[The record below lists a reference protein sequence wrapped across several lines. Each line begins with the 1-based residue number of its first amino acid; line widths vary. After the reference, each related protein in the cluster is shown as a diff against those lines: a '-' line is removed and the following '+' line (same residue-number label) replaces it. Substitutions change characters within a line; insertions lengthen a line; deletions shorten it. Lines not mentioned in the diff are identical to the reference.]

1 MMMLNMPRFR
11 TAVLCLILPFV
22 SVPLALGEEPASR
35 NVRDLMGARR
45 GEERKVVGLLTSKC
59 AFCHGTAASK
69 TEPDL
74 PSDIGGRSNDGWILG
89 DELVTW
95 NDHDCHHQA
104 FASLLNDQSKQMAK
118 QLGIV
123 DPQGNSLAHRDR
135 RCLSCHSSMP
145 VEQMALQGEL
155 VQEET
160 SNNPLYTIG
169 VSCEACH
176 GPAGKRADGLEG
188 WGSAHAKSFEQ
199 DDPKQWRTLSPQSK
213 FDEFG
218 YWDVH
223 SPRSQARICLSCH
236 VGNVEQQKIITH
248 EMYAAGHPPL
258 PSFELSQFVEQ
269 MGRHWQRLDE
279 KNKVVRDDFLKRR
292 QRLQPEGAAGE
303 FDPSDLAVTKA
314 TMIAALV
321 SLEESMQLTADL
333 IDPSPASNQWPE
345 LANYACFA
353 CHHELQRDGWR
364 KTRRLTTHPGRP
376 TLHEWPFALS
386 RAVTDTLDRERK
398 DFSFDAEIRGVM
410 TALNSRPFGSTE
422 ELKTAATTLART
434 AEARSRELNS
444 LTIDRTRARDFLS
457 NIASVGA
464 AENVD
469 YDSARQFVWAY
480 ERTNSQL
487 AKTDRIDGTKRS
499 PRPTAPTEW
508 IGGGHDP
515 GVLALNLWL
524 PDNRLSIAPVH
535 LGVGTKKS
543 QFAVDL
549 GKILKQ
555 SAAYDPE
562 PVRDAFRKL
571 RPLPS
576 TDAAA
581 PK

>member
-1 MMMLNMPRFR
+1 
-11 TAVLCLILPFV
+11 
-22 SVPLALGEEPASR
+22 
-35 NVRDLMGARR
+35 
-45 GEERKVVGLLTSKC
+45 
-59 AFCHGTAASK
+59 
-69 TEPDL
+69 
-74 PSDIGGRSNDGWILG
+74 
-89 DELVTW
+89 
-95 NDHDCHHQA
+95 
-104 FASLLNDQSKQMAK
+104 
-118 QLGIV
+118 
-123 DPQGNSLAHRDR
+123 
-135 RCLSCHSSMP
+135 
-145 VEQMALQGEL
+145 
-155 VQEET
+155 
-160 SNNPLYTIG
+160 
-169 VSCEACH
+169 
-176 GPAGKRADGLEG
+176 
-188 WGSAHAKSFEQ
+188 
-199 DDPKQWRTLSPQSK
+199 
-213 FDEFG
+213 
-218 YWDVH
+218 
-223 SPRSQARICLSCH
+223 
-236 VGNVEQQKIITH
+236 
-248 EMYAAGHPPL
+248 
-258 PSFELSQFVEQ
+258 
-269 MGRHWQRLDE
+269 
-279 KNKVVRDDFLKRR
+279 
-292 QRLQPEGAAGE
+292 
-303 FDPSDLAVTKA
+303 
-314 TMIAALV
+314 
-321 SLEESMQLTADL
+321 MQLTADV

-444 LTIDRTRARDFLS
+444 LTINRARARDFLS
-457 NIASVGA
+457 NIASVGS
-464 AENVD
+464 AEYVD

-480 ERTNSQL
+480 ERTNAKL
-487 AKTDRIDGTKRS
+487 AKTDRSDGTKRS

-508 IGGGHDP
+508 IGGGPDP

>member
-1 MMMLNMPRFR
+1 MSDMSRSSI
-11 TAVLCLILPFV
+11 AWLCLVLASV
-22 SVPLALGEEPASR
+22 SGATAFGDEPPSR

-59 AFCHGTAASK
+59 AFCHGAATSK

-104 FASLLNDQSKQMAK
+104 FASLLNDQSKQIAK

-123 DPQGNSLAHRDR
+123 DPQGNSLVHRDR
-135 RCLSCHSSMP
+135 RCLSCHSSLP
-145 VEQMALQGEL
+145 VDQMTLKGEL

-176 GPAGKRADGLEG
+176 GPAGKRADGFEG
-188 WGSAHAKSFEQ
+188 WGTAHAKSFEQ
-199 DDPKQWRTLSPQSK
+199 DDPKLWRTLSPQSK

-236 VGNVEQQKIITH
+236 VGNVEQQKVITH

-279 KNKVVRDDFLKRR
+279 KNKVVRDDYLKRR
-292 QRLQPEGAAGE
+292 QRLQPDAAAGE

-333 IDPSPASNQWPE
+333 IDHSPAANQWPE
-345 LANYACFA
+345 LANYTCFA

-364 KTRRLTTHPGRP
+364 RTRRLTTHTGRP

-386 RAVTDTLDRERK
+386 RAVTDTLERERK
-398 DFSFDAEIRGVM
+398 EFSFDAEIRGVM
-410 TALNSRPFGSTE
+410 TALDSRPFGSAV
-422 ELKTAATTLART
+422 ELKATATALARA
-434 AEARSRELNS
+434 AEARSRELNA
-444 LTIDRTRARDFLS
+444 LTINRTHARDFLS
-457 NIASVGA
+457 SIASVGS
-464 AENVD
+464 AEYVD
-469 YDSARQFVWAY
+469 YDSARQLVWAY
-480 ERTNSQL
+480 ERTRSQL
-487 AKTDRIDGTKRS
+487 ATADRVEGIQRQPK
-499 PRPTAPTEW
+499 PTTPTEW
-508 IGGGHDP
+508 IGGGHDAS
-515 GVLALNLWL
+515 VLPLNLWL

-535 LGVGTKKS
+535 LGVGTKKT

-549 GKILKQ
+549 GKVLKQ

-576 TDAAA
+576 TDATA

>member
-1 MMMLNMPRFR
+1 M
-11 TAVLCLILPFV
+11 
-22 SVPLALGEEPASR
+22 
-35 NVRDLMGARR
+35 
-45 GEERKVVGLLTSKC
+45 
-59 AFCHGTAASK
+59 
-69 TEPDL
+69 

-104 FASLLNDQSKQMAK
+104 FASLLNDQSRQIAK
-118 QLGIV
+118 NLGIL
-123 DPQGNSLAHRDR
+123 DPQGKSLAHRDR

-145 VEQMALQGEL
+145 VDQMTLKGEL

-188 WGSAHAKSFEQ
+188 WGSAHAKPFEQ
-199 DDPKQWRTLSPQSK
+199 DDPKLWRTLSPQSK
-213 FDEFG
+213 FEEFG

-223 SPRSQARICLSCH
+223 SPRSQSRICLSCH

-258 PSFELSQFVEQ
+258 PSFELSQFVQQ

-279 KNKVVRDDFLKRR
+279 KNKKVRDDFLDRR
-292 QRLQPEGAAGE
+292 KRLQPAGGAGE
-303 FDPSDLAVTKA
+303 FDPSDLAVTKT

-333 IDPSPASNQWPE
+333 IDHSSAATQWPE

-364 KTRRLTTHPGRP
+364 RMRRLTTHPGRP

-386 RAVTDTLDRERK
+386 RAVTDTLERERN
-398 DFSFDAEIRGVM
+398 DFPFDAEIRGVM
-410 TALNSRPFGSTE
+410 TALNSRPFGNGV
-422 ELKTAATTLART
+422 ELKAAATALARA
-434 AEARSRELNS
+434 AEVRSRELNS
-444 LTIDRTRARDFLS
+444 LAIHREQARDFLAS
-457 NIASVGA
+457 IANVGS
-464 AENVD
+464 AELLD
-469 YDSARQFVWAY
+469 YDSARQLVWAY
-480 ERTNSQL
+480 ERTKSQL
-487 AKTDRIDGTKRS
+487 ETPDRVEGIKYRLL
-499 PRPTAPTEW
+499 PAAPKEW
-508 IGGGHDP
+508 LGGNQDP
-515 GVLALNLWL
+515 AVLGLNLWL
-524 PDNRLSIAPVH
+524 PDPANRIPMDKPVQ
-535 LGVGTKKS
+535 LGVGTKKT
-543 QFAVDL
+543 QFAIDIGRV
-549 GKILKQ
+549 LKQ

-576 TDAAA
+576 TDASA